1 MIFAPEQ
8 ARDLLYST
16 VADMTNDPADGED
29 YMYICP
35 PNMFS
40 TIRKAL
46 HITMRFRFIRKNRPI
61 FIGNLGR
68 FWVQFHGFTGNAS
81 YLRNRFMTRGSQ
93 TYRMRVYLSRYSAM
107 SGYFVYAQVE
117 DLPDVRWLHIDFG
130 GTQIALY

>member
-46 HITMRFRFIRKNRPI
+46 HITMRFRHP
-61 FIGNLGR
+61 
-68 FWVQFHGFTGNAS
+68 
-81 YLRNRFMTRGSQ
+81 
-93 TYRMRVYLSRYSAM
+93 
-107 SGYFVYAQVE
+107 
-117 DLPDVRWLHIDFG
+117 
-130 GTQIALY
+130 

>member
-46 HITMRFRFIRKNRPI
+46 HITMRF
-61 FIGNLGR
+61 
-68 FWVQFHGFTGNAS
+68 QA
-81 YLRNRFMTRGSQ
+81 
-93 TYRMRVYLSRYSAM
+93 YSSVKTDPFA
-107 SGYFVYAQVE
+107 
-117 DLPDVRWLHIDFG
+117 
-130 GTQIALY
+130 

>member
-29 YMYICP
+29 YMYIICP

-46 HITMRFRFIRKNRPI
+46 HITMRVIKRF
-61 FIGNLGR
+61 
-68 FWVQFHGFTGNAS
+68 A
-81 YLRNRFMTRGSQ
+81 
-93 TYRMRVYLSRYSAM
+93 
-107 SGYFVYAQVE
+107 
-117 DLPDVRWLHIDFG
+117 DLKHIECVC
-130 GTQIALY
+130 I